1 MTETTR
7 RIVVTGAFA
16 SLAASLSACVPASGP
31 SGTAKPGTKPTAFA
45 AIDPGFFSGDIY
57 GPVTS
62 EPFPVRAVAS
72 HEVDQQYRRTVVS
85 DPTGKPAGT
94 ITIDPRSRYLYLSL
108 GNGKAIRYGV
118 GVGREGFLWA
128 GTATI
133 HDKQAW
139 PDWYPPK
146 EMFQRQPE
154 IKKSMTTLQS
164 GIGMKGGPGNPLG
177 ARAMY
182 LWQGNKDTLF
192 RIHGTLEPST
202 IGKNVSSG
210 CIRMINQDVM
220 DLYERVPVGT
230 TVIVLPA

>member
-31 SGTAKPGTKPTAFA
+31 SGTAKPGTKPMSFA
-45 AIDPGFFSGDIY
+45 AIDPGAFSGDVY
-57 GPVTS
+57 GAVGS

-72 HEVDQQYRRTVVS
+72 HEVDPQFRRTVVS
-85 DPTGKPAGT
+85 DPTGQKPGT
-94 ITIDPRSRYLYLSL
+94 IVIDPKARYLYLVL
-108 GNGKAIRYGV
+108 NNGKAIRYGV
-118 GVGREGFLWA
+118 GVGREGFQWN
-128 GTATI
+128 GTAVI
-133 HDKQAW
+133 HNKQAW

-146 EMFQRQPE
+146 EMFMRQPE
-154 IKKSMTTLQS
+154 IKKAMTTLQS

-182 LWQGNKDTLF
+182 LWKDNKDTLF

-202 IGKNVSSG
+202 IGKNLSSG

-230 TVIVLPA
+230 TVIVL

>member
-1 MTETTR
+1 MTEPSR
-7 RIVVTGAFA
+7 RLVLAGALSSLA
-16 SLAASLSACVPASGP
+16 GSLAACVPQQGP
-31 SGTAKPGTKPTAFA
+31 SLRAGTARPTAFA
-45 AIDPGFFSGDIY
+45 PLEGTLLGPDIY
-57 GPVTS
+57 GPVGS
-62 EPFPVRAVAS
+62 EPFPVAAVPLS
-72 HEVDQQYRRTVVS
+72 QVDPQYRRSIVN
-85 DPTGKPAGT
+85 DPTGKPPGT
-94 ITIDPRSRYLYLSL
+94 IVIDPKARYLYLVST
-108 GNGKAIRYGV
+108 GGKAVRYGV

-133 HDKQAW
+133 HNKQVW

-146 EMFQRQPE
+146 EMFLRQPE
-154 IKKSMTTLQS
+154 IKKAMATLPS
-164 GIGMKGGPGNPLG
+164 GTGMKGGPGNPLG
-177 ARAMY
+177 ARALY
-182 LWQGNKDTLF
+182 LWQDNKDTLF